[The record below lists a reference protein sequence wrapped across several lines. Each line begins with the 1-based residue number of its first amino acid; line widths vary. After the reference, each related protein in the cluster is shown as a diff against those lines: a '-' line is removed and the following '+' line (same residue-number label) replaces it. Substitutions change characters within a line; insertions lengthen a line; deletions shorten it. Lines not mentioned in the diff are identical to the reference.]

1 MSTNSP
7 FSKPSRRDDIQGL
20 RAVGALLVAVFHI
33 WIGRV
38 SGGVDVFFVVS
49 GYLLIG
55 SLARQ
60 IERSGRVEVVTFGAN
75 LVRRLFPASLFV
87 LAVVALLSPFV
98 IPLTRWTPAMREIF
112 ASALYLEN
120 WQLARSAVDYLARD
134 QLASPVQHY
143 WAMAVQ
149 VQAMAF
155 FALALAALGFVLRR
169 TGLDRRKAVLGF
181 LAAVTLASFAYAV
194 IRTGQNQPF
203 TYFDTLARLWE
214 FGLGG
219 LVAYG
224 LAGLVLPSGLAWAGG
239 WLGLALIVSC
249 GFALEVSTGF
259 PGWAALWPTL
269 GACLVLLCCRS
280 DRALSAGRLLASPPL
295 RWVGDHSY
303 ALYLWHWPLLIF
315 YLSWIYETHAGL
327 VDGLVILALSLLL
340 AWATTRLVETP
351 FRTRRAGGPFATF
364 AGGACA
370 IAVILAGVLGW
381 NMYGDARR
389 AEQQLTFDDPGRY
402 PGARAF
408 DGAGTQGRLP
418 VLPGPLYVRLD
429 RPASYDTGCHQDL
442 DGAEPISCGYGASE
456 GAPTL
461 ALVGGSHA
469 AQWLPGLVEALKGTP
484 WRIVTFT
491 KSACLFSVTDP
502 GQDESYKDAC
512 AEWNANVMARL
523 QAIKPAAVFTT
534 STRTATGEEIVPAGY
549 VETWDRLK
557 SWGIDVIGVRD
568 TPWMGFDVAECVDV
582 KGRDHPVCNRPR
594 DVMLARQ
601 DPLDAIARLDSLKRI
616 DLTRY
621 FCDERT
627 CPPVAGNVMIYYDTN
642 HVSATYMRTL
652 ADDLRERLMPLL
664 DRYEQASGRRERPV
678 DREG

>member
-1 MSTNSP
+1 MP
-7 FSKPSRRDDIQGL
+7 HAESKPSRRDDIQGL

-87 LAVVALLSPFV
+87 LAVVALLSPFL
-98 IPLTRWTPAMREIF
+98 IATARWSPVKREIF

-120 WQLARSAVDYLARD
+120 WQLARSAVDYLSRD
-134 QLASPVQHY
+134 EVASPVQHY

-149 VQAMAF
+149 VQSMAF

-303 ALYLWHWPLLIF
+303 ALYLWHWPLLVF
-315 YLSWIYETHAGL
+315 YLAL
-327 VDGLVILALSLLL
+327 VNAIHPSVSAGLVILALSLLL
-340 AWATTRLVETP
+340 AWATTRLVEAP
-351 FRTRRAGGPFATF
+351 FRTRRAGGAFATF
-364 AGGACA
+364 AGGASAVGA
-370 IAVILAGVLGW
+370 IVAGVVVWHLSGPMLGASQRLA
-381 NMYGDARR
+381 D
-389 AEQQLTFDDPGRY
+389 DDPLRY

-408 DGAGTQGRLP
+408 AGQAPAEELP
-418 VLPGPLYVRLD
+418 VMPGPLAARFD
-429 RPASYDTGCHQDL
+429 RAVVFDNDCHAPYGGTEVIACSFGGEP
-442 DGAEPISCGYGASE
+442 DGPVV
-456 GAPTL
+456 
-461 ALVGGSHA
+461 ALVGASHSA
-469 AQWLPGLVEALKGTP
+469 HWLPALRKLFEGTP
-484 WRIVTFT
+484 WRVVSIT
-491 KSACLFSVTDP
+491 KSACLFSA
-502 GQDESYKDAC
+502 QDAAQEDGYEEAC
-512 AEWNANVMARL
+512 AGWNAKLLDELKRMR
-523 QAIKPAAVFTT
+523 PALVFTT
-534 STRTATGEEIVPAGY
+534 STRPVEGVEATPPGF
-549 VETWDRLK
+549 VEAWRALDEAD
-557 SWGIDVIGVRD
+557 IPVAAVRD
-568 TPWMGFDVAECVDV
+568 TPWMRFDVAECVEV
-582 KGRDHPVCNRPR
+582 NGRDSKTCQKPR
-594 DVMLARQ
+594 EAMLLPEDPARQ
-601 DPLDAIARLDSLKRI
+601 AAGDLDNVHLI
-616 DLTRY
+616 DLSPF
-621 FCDERT
+621 FCNETT
-627 CPPVAGNVMIYYDTN
+627 CPPVAGNILIYNDK
-642 HVSATYMRTL
+642 HHISASYMRTL
-652 ADDLRERLMPLL
+652 VPFLEERL
-664 DRYEQASGRRERPV
+664 RPIIE
-678 DREG
+678 DHEKIAKES